1 MTNEKIYS
9 EVEQI
14 LKDSKQNMIKIDALY
29 DFKIKMNKIF
39 FDNKLHKE
47 LDLLDEE
54 FNKLKAAILPHLK
67 K

>member
-1 MTNEKIYS
+1 MTNEKIDPV
-9 EVEQI
+9 VEQI
-14 LKDSKQNMIKIDALY
+14 HKEYKQNMSNINALFEFKTKI
-29 DFKIKMNKIF
+29 NNIF
-39 FDNKLHKE
+39 FDNKLYKE